1 MYVNYWV
8 VLMPHYYHTI
18 HWTINLI
25 WVLIY
30 VYRRFTSLDRMLHC
44 YGLPAG
50 IDFFCDHQQQN
61 SGRNLPKSPSKELQ
75 RAPSVSRKRSSPF
88 SNHMGLSLWWCPHY
102 HLCLCTTFFKIIK
115 KTLVFGWKNGHLQPP
130 PAQRSHPRMY
140 SNVVGFISL
149 APRRPRLFKRRMVP
163 GIFFPMHM
171 IYMIQPNSVIY
182 KWKIDYKWSIYKV

>member
-115 KTLVFGWKNGHLQPP
+115 KNIGFWMKKWAPPTSTGPTVPSKDVF
-130 PAQRSHPRMY
+130 QRGGLH
-140 SNVVGFISL
+140 
-149 APRRPRLFKRRMVP
+149 
-163 GIFFPMHM
+163 IFGASSTSSF
-171 IYMIQPNSVIY
+171 
-182 KWKIDYKWSIYKV
+182 

>member
-115 KTLVFGWKNGHLQPP
+115 KHWFLDEKMGTSNLHRPNGPIQGCIPTWWASYLWRLVDLVFLSGEW
-130 PAQRSHPRMY
+130 
-140 SNVVGFISL
+140 SL
-149 APRRPRLFKRRMVP
+149 VF
-163 GIFFPMHM
+163 FFPCTWF
-171 IYMIQPNSVIY
+171 IWYNQIQSYING
-182 KWKIDYKWSIYKV
+182 K